1 MRIPEVANCNDIT
14 VIAIGCNDAILCNK
28 WVRVLKFGTGTKST
42 SENPMAASKFG
53 LTPWG
58 GHITAQVLKIAIPVL
73 DGARGT
79 IFDLYTK

>member
-1 MRIPEVANCNDIT
+1 MSQSAQILSRYQIDIRESD
-14 VIAIGCNDAILCNK
+14 G
-28 WVRVLKFGTGTKST
+28 RVKIWIDPL
-42 SENPMAASKFG
+42 E
-53 LTPWG
+53 